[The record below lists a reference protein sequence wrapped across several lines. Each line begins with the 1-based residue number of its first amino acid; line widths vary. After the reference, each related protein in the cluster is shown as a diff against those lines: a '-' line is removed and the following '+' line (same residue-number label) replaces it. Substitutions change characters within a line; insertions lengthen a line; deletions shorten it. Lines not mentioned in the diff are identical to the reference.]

1 MKSLSEQ
8 YLNISPAQDNTN
20 TTTDTTKVM
29 GRNIVKAE
37 LVVNITLS
45 ATNILSAGT
54 LDAAQSKKGV
64 IIRTRSVGS
73 LNYNTNDDSVY
84 ASFIPLP
91 EKSEDA
97 YGKYNCAVWKLT
109 DDQGV
114 EEILS
119 HEESLNL
126 WASVL
131 HVGNDEVSNIDF
143 FVKANFSANDTFQS
157 VDRGLREGVIRSYS
171 IVFNDLNNMFEF
183 RTDAYRNNLCL
194 IPANATVEF
203 NRTVTELAQETL
215 GLNGVTMDS
224 IRVKAEQRRTDF
236 RKFMKAPTKSSVRR
250 EDRKVAAASTISTPA
265 EVVFDFGVSTVAP
278 SVTSTVTQVV
288 STITEE
294 VVTETIQEETVITEE
309 VQTPEVVTVPET
321 IEVAVPT
328 QVAAAKEGAKMT
340 SADFLAAR
348 KAKRA
353 PISFDSAPVS
363 VTTSKVSAEELSADD
378 IDAILEAMDN
388 NDTGHS
394 FATNN
399 W

>member
-1 MKSLSEQ
+1 MISLAEQ
-8 YLNISPAQDNTN
+8 YLNVSSAQDNTN
-20 TTTDTTKVM
+20 TNTNTTKVM
-29 GRNIVKAE
+29 GKNIVKAE

-73 LNYNTNDDSVY
+73 LNYNTSDDSVY
-84 ASFIPLP
+84 ASFIPLS
-91 EKSEDA
+91 EKSVDA

-126 WASVL
+126 WASLL

-157 VDRGLREGVIRSYS
+157 VNRGLREGVIRSYS

-250 EDRKVAAASTISTPA
+250 EDRKVAAATINTPA
-265 EVVFDFGVSTVAP
+265 EIAFDFGVSTVAT
-278 SVTSTVTQVV
+278 SVTSTVTEVV
-288 STITEE
+288 ST
-294 VVTETIQEETVITEE
+294 ITEE

-321 IEVAVPT
+321 VEVPAPT
-328 QVAAAKEGAKMT
+328 QVAAAKEGAKKT

-363 VTTSKVSAEELSADD
+363 VTTSKVSTEELSADD
-378 IDAILEAMDN
+378 IDAILDAMDN
-388 NDTGHS
+388 DDTGHD